1 MRHLVPSQYPIET
14 DFYGDPIQS
23 YVVPAA
29 EPVPANP
36 KRRAA
41 LYRLENELKK
51 LIPFECPLEHR
62 FIPGVYIRTMFIP
75 AGVALVG
82 HIHRHP
88 CMNIVQYGE
97 IEVATEAGR
106 KRIIGPVMF
115 ESLAG
120 MKRAGY
126 ALKDTLWTTIHHNPE
141 NERDVDNLLTMITV
155 EDYNMLEE
163 MPT

>member
-1 MRHLVPSQYPIET
+1 
-14 DFYGDPIQS
+14 
-23 YVVPAA
+23 
-29 EPVPANP
+29 
-36 KRRAA
+36 
-41 LYRLENELKK
+41 
-51 LIPFECPLEHR
+51 
-62 FIPGVYIRTMFIP
+62 
-75 AGVALVG
+75 
-82 HIHRHP
+82 
-88 CMNIVQYGE
+88 MNIVQYGE